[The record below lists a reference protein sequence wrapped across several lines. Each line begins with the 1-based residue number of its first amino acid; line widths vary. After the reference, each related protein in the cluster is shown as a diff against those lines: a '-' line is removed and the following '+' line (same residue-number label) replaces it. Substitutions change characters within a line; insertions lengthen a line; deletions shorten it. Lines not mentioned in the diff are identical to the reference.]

1 MPRIEI
7 PDPAAIGDLPP
18 DLQQAARSGALI
30 NVFRMMLR
38 SPQIAGAVVSLGAT
52 QFGTSSLAPVDREL
66 AILAAGA
73 SFQAPYE
80 ASQHAPIST
89 SVGITDAQRTAIAE
103 RRYDSAEFSAPQQ
116 ALLRFVADVAASPTV
131 TDEVFAAVSAHYSQ
145 QQIVDV
151 VVQTG
156 YYFLIGRVTTVLDVP
171 LDPPADARVLN
182 AGLSMTGKKK

>member
-1 MPRIEI
+1 MRRIEI

-18 DLQQAARSGALI
+18 DLEQAARSGALI

-38 SPQIAGAVVSLGAT
+38 SPQIASAVVSLGAT

-80 ASQHAPIST
+80 ASQHAPISA
-89 SVGITDAQRTAIAE
+89 SVGVTDAQRTAIAE

-145 QQIVDV
+145 QQRGSS
-151 VVQTG
+151 TSS
-156 YYFLIGRVTTVLDVP
+156 FRPATTSSSAGSPRSWTCP
-171 LDPPADARVLN
+171 LTHRPMRGSSTPACP
-182 AGLSMTGKKK
+182 